1 MTSKRYAL
9 FEFAPSFRVGTSI
22 FLIWLFSLCFGFFG
36 CDAATP
42 EPGEEQGEDL
52 QRVSAKGAADVTL
65 WHAYRGDEQLALDG
79 AVEEFRKL
87 HPTWKIDVLPVAD
100 ESYAN
105 KLFTAI
111 PRGSGPDVF
120 IAAHDNIGS
129 WANNQIIA
137 DVDAYFGADERK
149 LFHPL
154 TVDALLYQRE
164 LTTAEREQRG
174 QKLDEE
180 RIYAMPLAYKSPVL
194 FYNKDLVSTP
204 PSDTNE
210 LYAIMQKLT
219 DTVSQRYGFVYENTN
234 LFFHAAWLNGFGG
247 TLFNEAGNVEIA
259 TENNAASFEFAAKL
273 NAYMP
278 AGVDGAR
285 IGKLFNDGTAAMV
298 ISGPWFMAELREDL
312 NYGVATMPL
321 INESG
326 NFAAPFVTA
335 EGIFLSKY
343 AKDKKSTE
351 QIQKSVE
358 LMQFIAKDSA
368 YRRLIDGKQMVA
380 YLDAY
385 EQLKGDNDEKAAFMK
400 SVAPTFLAQ
409 LEHAYPT
416 SSRPEMGSLWASMRQ
431 ALQKSLFGGP
441 SGETPYWL
449 FLLISVFVA
458 ALLLLS
464 KATNPSL
471 NTKRSQQLY
480 VAGSILSFVA
490 LIPIIWRIASIQG
503 VNRQVEPMKALMEAQ
518 NRFLQLKAPA
528 MEAANPGPF
537 LAVVCGILLIIM
549 ILSIKA
555 YKRHKA
561 KNIEYTDNKVAAAF
575 VAPAIIGMIV
585 LVITPFT
592 VGAALSF
599 FSYQNGEFIFVG
611 AQNFVRL
618 FSTQQASFTDS
629 LSFYFTL
636 VVTVLWTVVNVS
648 LHVCFGIILALLL
661 RDPWLK
667 LKGMYR
673 VLFIIPWAMPNY
685 ITALIWRGMFDTS
698 FGAINGILV
707 SLGLNRVEWF
717 NEFLT
722 SFSANLITNTWLGF
736 PFMMVVTLGALQAIP
751 RDLEDAASV
760 DGANA
765 IQRFRNVTFPL
776 LKPALMP
783 AVILGSVWTFN
794 AFNIIYLVSMGNPD
808 GSTEILVSEAYKW
821 AFERQFQYGYAAAYA
836 MVVFFILVVY
846 SKLTQLVL
854 EDKQ

>member
-1 MTSKRYAL
+1 MTNKR
-9 FEFAPSFRVGTSI
+9 FAFRKKMYGLGWVLWGVVCFVWMGLILSCEGPS
-22 FLIWLFSLCFGFFG
+22 
-36 CDAATP
+36 AAK
-42 EPGEEQGEDL
+42 PGEQGEVE
-52 QRVSAKGAADVTL
+52 QKTEADVTL
-65 WHAYRGDEQLALDG
+65 WHAYRGEEQRALDSV
-79 AVEEFRKL
+79 VESFREL
-87 HPTWKIDVLPVAD
+87 HRDWKIDVLPVAD

-111 PRGSGPDVF
+111 PRGSGPDIF

-137 DVDAYFGADERK
+137 HIDEYFPSTQRAQY
-149 LFHPL
+149 HPL
-154 TVDALLYQRE
+154 TINALLYSRE
-164 LTTAEREQRG
+164 FTTQEREDTGKR
-174 QKLDEE
+174 KDEE

-194 FYNKDLVSTP
+194 FYNKDLVGTAP
-204 PSDTNE
+204 ADTNGLFALME
-210 LYAIMQKLT
+210 KLT
-219 DTVSQRYGFVYENTN
+219 DKKAQRYGFVYENTN

-247 TLFNEAGNVEIA
+247 TLFDENGQVKIA
-259 TENNAASFEFAAKL
+259 TEQNAASFEFAGRINEYL
-273 NAYMP
+273 P

-285 IGKLFNDGTAAMV
+285 IGKLFNEGTAAMV
-298 ISGPWFMAELREDL
+298 ISGPWFMAELREGL

-326 NFAAPFVTA
+326 KYAAPFVTA
-335 EGIFLSKY
+335 EGIYLSKY
-343 AKDKKSTE
+343 AKDNRSGAEIEKM
-351 QIQKSVE
+351 VA
-358 LMQFIAKDSA
+358 LMQYIAKDGA
-368 YRRLIDGKQMVA
+368 YRRLLDGKQMVSYLPA
-380 YLDAY
+380 YDSLQA
-385 EQLKGDNDEKAAFMK
+385 DNSEKAAFMK
-400 SVAPTFLAQ
+400 GVAPVFLAQ
-409 LEHAYPT
+409 LDHAYPT
-416 SSRPEMGSLWASMRQ
+416 SSRPEMGSLWSSMRQ
-431 ALQKSLFGGP
+431 ALQKSLYGGP

-449 FLLISVFVA
+449 VLLISVFVA
-458 ALLLLS
+458 GLFFLS
-464 KATNPSL
+464 KASNPSL
-471 NTKRSQQLY
+471 NTKRNQQIY
-480 VAGSILSFVA
+480 VAGGIVSFLA

-503 VNRQVEPMKALMEAQ
+503 VNRRVEPMKALLEAQ
-518 NRFLQLKAPA
+518 NRFLQLKAPEL
-528 MEAANPGPF
+528 EASNPGPF
-537 LAVVCGILLIIM
+537 LAIVSGIVLVLIFFA
-549 ILSIKA
+549 IKA

-561 KNIEYTDNKVAAAF
+561 KNLEYPDNKVAAGF

-611 AQNFVRL
+611 MQNFVRL
-618 FSTQQASFTDS
+618 FSTQQSSFTDS

-636 VVTVLWTVVNVS
+636 VVTVLWTVVNVA
-648 LHVCFGIILALLL
+648 LHVGIGIILALLL

-667 LKGMYR
+667 LKGFYR
-673 VLFIIPWAMPNY
+673 VIFIIPWAMPNY

-707 SLGLNRVEWF
+707 SLGLERVEWF

-760 DGANA
+760 DGASA
-765 IQRFRNVTFPL
+765 LQRFRNVTFPL

-854 EDKQ
+854 EDKK